1 MSATSS
7 SEFDLCEEL
16 VKAMHQLD
24 FQQKSIDKITSDHFY
39 QASLN
44 QANIVQKTNL
54 IVVLT
59 NTLMAGPWVVPSE
72 IRIALN
78 ISTDILS
85 WFDDVKLYV
94 LPFIK
99 KNEESFFPS

>member
-16 VKAMHQLD
+16 VKAMHQLG
-24 FQQKSIDKITSDHFY
+24 FEQRTIEKITSDHFF
-39 QASLN
+39 QASQGQTN
-44 QANIVQKTNL
+44 MVQKTNL
-54 IVVLT
+54 IVLLT
-59 NTLMAGPWVVPSE
+59 NTLMSGPWVVPSE

-78 ISTDILS
+78 ISTDVLS

>member
-16 VKAMHQLD
+16 VKAMHQLE
-24 FQQKSIDKITSDHFY
+24 FEQRSIDKITSDHFFRVS
-39 QASLN
+39 QGQSN
-44 QANIVQKTNL
+44 VIQKTNL
-54 IVVLT
+54 IVLLT
-59 NTLMAGPWVVPSE
+59 NTLMSGPWVVPSE

-78 ISTDILS
+78 ISRDVLS

-94 LPFIK
+94 LPFVK